1 MQVGPAVL
9 SPGSRRDAQR
19 HDSDSQAGIVMIKSD
34 AQKERTAT
42 QIEGLRQAL
51 AKAERE
57 MAGKRAVAI
66 RGSYEGMIRQLEDDM
81 REYDELMSGA
91 LTLPNVERLDQIAPF
106 VAKIRIARGMS
117 QMDLARRLR
126 VSKQVISRYEETEY
140 QTVSIGR
147 LQEILDAIGIK
158 MLVTLSAQPS
168 YPGPGV

>member
-1 MQVGPAVL
+1 
-9 SPGSRRDAQR
+9 
-19 HDSDSQAGIVMIKSD
+19 MIKSD

-42 QIEGLRQAL
+42 RIEGLRQAL
-51 AKAERE
+51 AKAERD

-66 RGSYEGMIRQLEDDM
+66 RESYEGMIRQLEDDM
-81 REYDELMSGA
+81 RD
-91 LTLPNVERLDQIAPF
+91 LPNVERLDQIAPF

-158 MLVTLSAQPS
+158 MLVTLSA
-168 YPGPGV
+168 